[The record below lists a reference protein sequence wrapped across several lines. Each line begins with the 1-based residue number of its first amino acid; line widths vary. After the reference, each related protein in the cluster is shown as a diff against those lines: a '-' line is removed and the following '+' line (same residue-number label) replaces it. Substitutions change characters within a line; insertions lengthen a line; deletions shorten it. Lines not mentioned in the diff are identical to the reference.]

1 MKERERESCTNGGE
15 GAVVDG
21 RGTKWDQIFFGN
33 LVSPAAGV
41 GLFH

>member
-1 MKERERESCTNGGE
+1 MKERECCKKWGE
-15 GAVVDG
+15 GAAVDG